1 MSNVVNSKQKPKRIP
16 FGSFED
22 LDFAIVSSFGFR
34 IYLKY
39 TSAACFTPFLS
50 SKKIGAVFS
59 FPWRGNMV
67 YIEKRLDF
75 FHLTEEHLSRRQKMN
90 KTGIVKDERYMH
102 HQMGTHHPE
111 SPERLKAI
119 YAMLEEQDMR
129 GRFVEVPVRRAERK
143 ELLLVHSTDYVD
155 LLAATEGKPY
165 TYLDP
170 DTQTCAA
177 SYEAALLAAG
187 GFCQAVAMVERGEI
201 DNAFALVR
209 PPGHHAEKSRAMGF
223 CLFNNV
229 AIGARYAR
237 ESLKLQRLLIVDWDL
252 HHGNGTQ
259 HSFEEDPSILY
270 FSVHQ
275 YPYYP
280 GTGAF
285 DEIGRGAGEGFTVNI
300 PVPVGCGDGE
310 YLGIF
315 EKILKPVALE
325 FRPQMILVSA
335 GFDTFAGDPLGGMQ
349 VTPNGFAGMTRSLM
363 DIAEA
368 CCDGKVAITL
378 EGGYHVQG
386 QSKSVK
392 EVLKE
397 LSGLTKTD
405 VSKLVGKG
413 DEQILESVVKRATET
428 HYRYWKNLVLD

>member
-1 MSNVVNSKQKPKRIP
+1 
-16 FGSFED
+16 
-22 LDFAIVSSFGFR
+22 
-34 IYLKY
+34 
-39 TSAACFTPFLS
+39 
-50 SKKIGAVFS
+50 
-59 FPWRGNMV
+59 MV
-67 YIEKRLDF
+67 YIKKHFDF
-75 FHLTEEHLSRRQKMN
+75 FHLANNHLTRREKMN
-90 KTGIVKDERYMH
+90 KTGIVKDERYVH
-102 HQMGTHHPE
+102 HQMGAHHPE
-111 SPERLKAI
+111 SPERLKVI

-129 GRFVEVPVRRAERK
+129 GRFVEVPVRRAERD
-143 ELLLVHSTDYVD
+143 ELLLVHSPEYVG

-170 DTQTCAA
+170 DTQTCAT

-187 GFCQAVAMVERGEI
+187 GFCQAVSMVEAREI

-259 HSFEEDPSILY
+259 HSFEEDPSVLY
-270 FSVHQ
+270 FSIHQ

-285 DEIGRGAGEGFTVNI
+285 DEIGRGAGEGFTVNV
-300 PVPVGCGDGE
+300 PVPIGCGDGE
-310 YLGIF
+310 YLNLF

-325 FRPQMILVSA
+325 FEPQMILVSA
-335 GFDTFAGDPLGGMQ
+335 GFDTLAGDPLGGMQ
-349 VTPNGFAGMTRSLM
+349 VTPNGFAGMTQSIM

-368 CCDGKVAITL
+368 CCDGKVVVTL
-378 EGGYHVQG
+378 EGGYDVQG

-397 LSGLTKTD
+397 LSGFSRTD
-405 VSKLVGKG
+405 VSKLLEKG
-413 DEQILESVVKRATET
+413 DERILDSILKRAMET
-428 HYRYWKNLVLD
+428 HHRYWKNIRS

>member
-1 MSNVVNSKQKPKRIP
+1 
-16 FGSFED
+16 
-22 LDFAIVSSFGFR
+22 
-34 IYLKY
+34 
-39 TSAACFTPFLS
+39 
-50 SKKIGAVFS
+50 
-59 FPWRGNMV
+59 MV
-67 YIEKRLDF
+67 YIEKRLGF
-75 FHLTEEHLSRRQKMN
+75 FHLSNDHLRRREKMN
-90 KTGIVKDERYMH
+90 KTGIVKDERYMQ
-102 HQMGTHHPE
+102 HQMGAHHPE
-111 SPERLKAI
+111 SPERLKTI
-119 YAMLEEQDMR
+119 YAMLEEPDMR
-129 GRFVEVPVRRAERK
+129 GRFVEVPVRRAERD
-143 ELLLVHSTDYVD
+143 ELLLVHSPDYVG

-187 GFCQAVAMVERGEI
+187 GFCQAVSMVETRKI
-201 DNAFALVR
+201 YNAFALVR

-237 ESLKLQRLLIVDWDL
+237 ESLKLHRLLIVDWDL

-270 FSVHQ
+270 FSIHQ

-285 DEIGRGAGEGFTVNI
+285 DEIGRGVGEGFTVNI
-300 PVPVGCGDGE
+300 PIPVGCGDRE

-325 FRPQMILVSA
+325 FNPQMILVSA
-335 GFDTFAGDPLGGMQ
+335 GFDTYEGDPLGGMQ
-349 VTPNGFAGMTRSLM
+349 VTPAGFAGMTRSIM
-363 DIAEA
+363 EIAEA
-368 CCDGKVAITL
+368 CCDGKVVITL

-386 QSKSVK
+386 QSISVK

-397 LSGLTKTD
+397 LSGLSNTD
-405 VSKLVGKG
+405 VSKLMDKG
-413 DEQILESVVKRATET
+413 DDRILDSVVKQAKEV
-428 HYRYWKNLVLD
+428 HHRYWKTL